1 MSGLEWLAL
10 FAIGL
15 PAVLIATDSVR
26 YDDDTCTGDESR
38 DRFAED
44 AYTIE
49 AGKAQMAEFLAAEDE
64 DALIAALANVDMLD
78 GGAAIDV
85 TAGSASHDAPA
96 GDDITT
102 VEGFDAAED
111 VLVVP
116 VPEGETPTM
125 VSQSVQDDTL
135 TVTFSNG
142 SSVVLPGVTA
152 PISPDSVVFVDA

>member
-1 MSGLEWLAL
+1 MSGLEWLVL

-15 PAVLIATDSVR
+15 PVALIATDSPG
-26 YDDDTCTGDESR
+26 YDDDAFEERADA
-38 DRFAED
+38 DRLAED
-44 AYTIE
+44 AYTVE
-49 AGKAQMAEFLAAEDE
+49 TGKAQMAEFLAAEDD
-64 DALIAALANVDMLD
+64 DAVIAAFAGVDMLE
-78 GGAAIDV
+78 GGAAIDL
-85 TAGSASHDAPA
+85 TPDAASHDAPA
-96 GDDITT
+96 GGDTTT

-116 VPEGETPTM
+116 VPEGEAPTL